1 MRRAILVVTL
11 GGLVLGG
18 AACDSDAKSRST
30 AAPKPATTASAAAS
44 SLAPD
49 YTADTK
55 AVCGKLEKIFNDDL
69 EGFGTQVGKMIA
81 YKEAKKA
88 PEMAQA
94 QKAAGDQLKTV
105 GAKVQQE
112 TAAAQDPDLKTAG
125 ATSAAKFVKS
135 ATDAAFFDKIKATT
149 DLNGTIEEQMA
160 DWLNP
165 VAGYC
170 G

>member
-11 GGLVLGG
+11 GGLMLAG
-18 AACDSDAKSRST
+18 AACDSDAKRST
-30 AAPKPATTASAAAS
+30 AAPKPTATASAAPS

-55 AVCGKLEKIFNDDL
+55 VVCGKLEKIFNDDL

-112 TAAAQDPDLKTAG
+112 TASAQDPDLKSAG

-135 ATDAAFFDKIKATT
+135 ATDAAFFDKIKSST
-149 DLNGTIEEQMA
+149 DLNSTIEEQMA